1 MRLEVIPVGRR
12 YKRGIARLREEGIAD
27 SDSPLGRSL
36 QTGVDNI
43 KKVYL
48 ALAGAVVVTS
58 IYRLYNDNMGAETV
72 EELPYSDVVV
82 DNAMERSRANE
93 MLNHKYGGVPTPQP
107 TDFLRMIT
115 GTPPYIPLPEDLL

>member
-1 MRLEVIPVGRR
+1 MGRR
-12 YKRGIARLREEGIAD
+12 YQRGIARLREEGITD

-36 QTGVDNI
+36 ASGVDNI

-48 ALAGAVVVTS
+48 ALAGAVVITS
-58 IYRLYNDNMGAETV
+58 VYRLFISKDGLGAETV

-93 MLNHKYGGVPTPQP
+93 MLNHKYGGVPNPQP

-115 GTPPYIPLPEDLL
+115 GTPPYIPLPEVLL

>member
-1 MRLEVIPVGRR
+1 MIPVGRR
-12 YKRGIARLREEGIAD
+12 YQRGIARLRDEGITD

-36 QTGVDNI
+36 STGVDNI
-43 KKVYL
+43 KKIYL
-48 ALAGAVVVTS
+48 ALAGAVVITSLYRIVVTKKG
-58 IYRLYNDNMGAETV
+58 LGAETV

-82 DNAMERSRANE
+82 DNAMERTRANE
-93 MLNHKYGGVPTPQP
+93 MLNHQYGGVPTPQP

>member
-1 MRLEVIPVGRR
+1 VGRR
-12 YKRGIARLREEGIAD
+12 YQRGIARLREEGITD

-36 QTGVDNI
+36 ASGVDNI

-48 ALAGAVVVTS
+48 ALAGAVVITS
-58 IYRLYNDNMGAETV
+58 VYRLFISKDGLGAETV

-93 MLNHKYGGVPTPQP
+93 MLNHKYGGVPNPQP

>member
-1 MRLEVIPVGRR
+1 MIPVGRR
-12 YKRGIARLREEGIAD
+12 YQKGISRLREVGITD

-36 QTGVDNI
+36 AGGVDNI

-48 ALAGAVVVTS
+48 ALAGAVVITS
-58 IYRLYNDNMGAETV
+58 IYRLAFSEKSWLKAETV

-82 DNAMERSRANE
+82 DNAMERTRANE

>member
-1 MRLEVIPVGRR
+1 MIPVGRR
-12 YKRGIARLREEGIAD
+12 YQRGIARLREEGITD

-36 QTGVDNI
+36 ASGVDNI

-48 ALAGAVVVTS
+48 ALAGAVVITS
-58 IYRLYNDNMGAETV
+58 IYRLVFSKTGLGAETV

-82 DNAMERSRANE
+82 DNAMERTRANE

>member
-1 MRLEVIPVGRR
+1 VGRR
-12 YKRGIARLREEGIAD
+12 YQKGISRLREVGITD

-36 QTGVDNI
+36 AGGVDNI

-48 ALAGAVVVTS
+48 ALAGAVVITS
-58 IYRLYNDNMGAETV
+58 IYRLAFSEKSWWDAETV

-82 DNAMERSRANE
+82 DNAMERTRANE

>member
-1 MRLEVIPVGRR
+1 VIPVGRR
-12 YKRGIARLREEGIAD
+12 YQKGISRLREVGITD

-36 QTGVDNI
+36 AGGVDNI

-48 ALAGAVVVTS
+48 ALAGAVVITS
-58 IYRLYNDNMGAETV
+58 IYRLAFSEKSWLKAETV

-82 DNAMERSRANE
+82 DNAMERTRANE
-93 MLNHKYGGVPTPQP
+93 MLNHQYGGVPTPQP